1 MRQFADCKDMLLI
14 QWGDEAG
21 QSRQRQERSPD
32 GRNLSLDLTINGD
45 SGGWLELRRSDTR
58 VLETC
63 QPPAGLDGRKK
74 SLPELDRLPLR
85 SASPSTELKDYN
97 GKEGDKNRAIEFR
110 CKKTLAVRPRR
121 QKYFY
126 TSLGMSESDP
136 CLPEAF
142 GSRIVN
148 HM

>member
-74 SLPELDRLPLR
+74 IAARVGQVAAAQRVTVDR
-85 SASPSTELKDYN
+85 TERLQWQ
-97 GKEGDKNRAIEFR
+97 G
-110 CKKTLAVRPRR
+110 RR
-121 QKYFY
+121 
-126 TSLGMSESDP
+126 
-136 CLPEAF
+136 
-142 GSRIVN
+142 
-148 HM
+148 